1 MNNDHKS
8 ILRIAL
14 LFSFLLMSFTVQ
26 AQEKHRVFT
35 LKVGNEFQKE
45 ILSNS
50 KAVVQRGN
58 QTLTVNTT
66 SSLTKSYKV
75 VNASDKG
82 YDLNVTIK
90 KMDNLIDALGKQF
103 HYNSEGKGD
112 STSRIEK
119 ALNFMLNKPV
129 DVAIDKYGVILSS
142 TEYKSE
148 LATDTLVSFAG
159 LQMETFEKG
168 TLLGLLADINVNST
182 YKKGYTWT
190 DFVKIYK
197 QKLVTKFWIEDINQ
211 KNTVIKFSSTIVTPL
226 LNSNSNGTYILENS
240 TGLIAEKLVYTVST
254 GYQISTGGVAY
265 AVSRSTSLSEKSK
278 QLR

>member
-1 MNNDHKS
+1 MNNDNKS
-8 ILRIAL
+8 ILKIATFL
-14 LFSFLLMSFTVQ
+14 LFLLMSFTLQ

-58 QTLTVNTT
+58 QTLNVNTT
-66 SSLTKSYKV
+66 SSLTKLYKV
-75 VNASDKG
+75 TAATDKG
-82 YDLNVTIK
+82 YDLNVSIQ
-90 KMDNLIDALGKQF
+90 KMDNLIDALDKQF
-103 HYNSEGKGD
+103 HYNSDVKGD
-112 STSRIEK
+112 SSSRIEK

-129 DVAIDKYGVILSS
+129 NVSIDKYGVILSS

-159 LQMETFEKG
+159 IQMEAFEKG
-168 TLLGLLADINVNST
+168 TLLGLLADINVNNNF
-182 YKKGYTWT
+182 KKGYTWT
-190 DFVKIYK
+190 DSVQINK

-211 KNTVIKFSSTIVTPL
+211 KNTVIKFSSSIVTRL
-226 LNSNSNGTYILENS
+226 LNSNSNGTYILDNS

-265 AVSRSTSLSEKSK
+265 AVSRSTSLSEKSR

>member
-1 MNNDHKS
+1 MNNDHNS
-8 ILRIAL
+8 ILKIVL
-14 LFSFLLMSFTVQ
+14 LFSFLLMSVTIQ

-35 LKVGNEFQKE
+35 LNVGNEFQKE

-75 VNASDKG
+75 VNANDKG
-82 YDLNVTIK
+82 YNLNVTIK

-103 HYNSEGKGD
+103 HYNSEAKGD
-112 STSRIEK
+112 STSKIEK

-159 LQMETFEKG
+159 IQMEAFEKG

-182 YKKGYTWT
+182 FKKGHTWT
-190 DFVKIYK
+190 DSVQINK

-211 KNTVIKFSSTIVTPL
+211 KNTIIKFSSTIVTPL
-226 LNSNSNGTYILENS
+226 LNSNSNGTYILENN

-265 AVSRSTSLSEKSK
+265 AVSRSTSLSEKIK